1 MGRGRRE
8 DGLPST
14 ALLNLG
20 NVELQQ
26 TVEPLHEFL
35 SVVSV
40 SVAVVAWEQM
50 GVRGIYR
57 DSPILNEGCCVCVCG
72 RVRIG
77 ERKAGDR
84 KRTMHC
90 ACVV

>member
-1 MGRGRRE
+1 MAY
-8 DGLPST
+8 PVPHCST
-14 ALLNLG
+14 LVMLSCSRLLSHCTSSCL
-20 NVELQQ
+20 L
-26 TVEPLHEFL
+26 
-35 SVVSV
+35 SV